1 MLLQPS
7 CFPPCLCWGRRR
19 EGGRGGRAGITV
31 ICQFQSPRFHMKP
44 PGHRCAFLINPARKA
59 KWWRL
64 FPNPF
69 KQSISKRKIE
79 TDVTKSI
86 RLSQENKREHQY
98 QLKAIQGHLSCALCR
113 SASSFQST
121 YFPWPLPPLCF
132 MCVCWGRGVRLKQIN
147 YSIWLLFSDQSNTI
161 SLSRARCQRWLIF
174 FLRWRILG

>member
-1 MLLQPS
+1 MFPS
-7 CFPPCLCWGRRR
+7 LYVL
-19 EGGRGGRAGITV
+19 EGGKVERKGGRAGITV

-132 MCVCWGRGVRLKQIN
+132 MCVCVGGEGSVWSKLTIQYN
-147 YSIWLLFSDQSNTI
+147 YYFLTKEIPFL
-161 SLSRARCQRWLIF
+161 SLSRVASV
-174 FLRWRILG
+174 G